1 MLLIATCT
9 LISEMDIFSSE
20 IFTNRDLQIGLLG
33 LVAGLFI
40 FIVGR
45 FMVSLTNLLWKRLGF
60 IQITDVYQ
68 KLIKPN
74 EDLLI
79 VVAVIGIFE
88 VVTSFLPRNQW
99 TNSLEIIVSLT
110 LAIAVSWLA
119 SKLFQNFFDFYLL
132 NAAFKTGQKISS
144 ELLILFKWVANLI
157 IIFLAILTYAQTH
170 QINLLGLLASL
181 GIGGLAVAFAAQ
193 KTLEQV
199 LGGIVLYLDRPFVI
213 DDYIGLP
220 DGTFGRVESIGLRS
234 TRIRTSGKGTV
245 MIVPNSS
252 LTQVN
257 IENFTGAKKVMSIL
271 YLTFYRTLSSED
283 RALIRQVI
291 LDSTNGIF
299 GIDYRNTE
307 VTFKSVNN
315 SIEPDKT
322 QAQVA
327 FFILGSGDVSMELR
341 RQLLNMA
348 TESMTQ
354 CLKEYG
360 IAFDIEEPT
369 IYVDSPI
376 TI

>member
-1 MLLIATCT
+1 MVIFLLG
-9 LISEMDIFSSE
+9 
-20 IFTNRDLQIGLLG
+20 IFTNREIQIGLVGLG
-33 LVAGLFI
+33 IGFFI

-45 FMVSLTNLLWKRLGF
+45 FMVLLTNLLWKRLSF
-60 IQITDVYQ
+60 LQITDIYQ
-68 KLIKPN
+68 RLIKPN

-79 VVAVIGIFE
+79 VVAVIGVFE
-88 VVTSFLPRNQW
+88 VVTSCLPRNKW

-119 SKLFQNFFDFYLL
+119 SKLFQKFFDFYLL

-193 KTLEQV
+193 KTLEQI

-271 YLTFYRTLSSED
+271 YLTFYRVLSSED

-299 GIDYRNTE
+299 GIDSRNTE
-307 VTFKSVNN
+307 VNFKSINN
-315 SIEPDKT
+315 SIDPNKT
-322 QAQVA
+322 QAQVT

>member
-1 MLLIATCT
+1 MLTSL
-9 LISEMDIFSSE
+9 SE
-20 IFTNRDLQIGLLG
+20 ILTSGEIQIGLLG
-33 LVAGLFI
+33 LVVGFCI
-40 FIVGR
+40 FLVGR
-45 FMVSLTNLLWKRLGF
+45 SF
-60 IQITDVYQ
+60 IDQITTVWQNLSNLQLSDPYQ

-74 EDLLI
+74 EGLI
-79 VVAVIGIFE
+79 TVVSIIGIIE
-88 VVTSFLPRNQW
+88 TITVVFPKNQW
-99 TNSLEIIVSLT
+99 TNSCEIITSLI
-110 LAIAVSWLA
+110 LAIASSWLA
-119 SKLFQNFFDFYLL
+119 SQIFKNFFDFYLL
-132 NAAFKTGQKISS
+132 NAAFKSGQKISS
-144 ELLILFKWVANLI
+144 ELLILFKWLANLI
-157 IIFLAILTYAQTH
+157 IVFLAILIYAQTH
-170 QINLLGLLASL
+170 QINVLGLLASL

-234 TRIRTSGKGTV
+234 TRIRTSGKGTLV
-245 MIVPNSS
+245 IVPNSS

-271 YLTFYRTLSSED
+271 YLKFFRVISSEE

-291 LDSTNGIF
+291 LDSTNDIF
-299 GIDYRNTE
+299 GIDSRNTE
-307 VTFKSVNN
+307 VSFKNINHLVDAE
-315 SIEPDKT
+315 IT

-341 RQLLNMA
+341 RQLLDLA
-348 TESMTQ
+348 TQSITQ
-354 CLKEYG
+354 YLKEYG
-360 IAFDIEEPT
+360 IAFEIEEPT